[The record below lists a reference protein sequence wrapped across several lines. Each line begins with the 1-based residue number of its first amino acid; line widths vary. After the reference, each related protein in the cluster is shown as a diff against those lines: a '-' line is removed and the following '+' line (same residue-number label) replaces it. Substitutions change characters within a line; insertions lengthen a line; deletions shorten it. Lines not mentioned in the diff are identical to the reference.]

1 VRSVLDVRFAR
12 SGDADIAYAVIG
24 DGDIPLVWTKGAVSH
39 IETNWS
45 FPPLRRYCE
54 ALGEFTRLI
63 VFDKRGMGMSSRVPG
78 GAPLEVRMDD
88 IGAVMD
94 AEGIERAAL
103 MGESEGGPLSMLF
116 AAAHPER
123 TTHLILQGAE
133 VRERRSADWP
143 WGEGDDAEFEESLST
158 VGETWGRVTQAANV
172 LFGENLGDT
181 AWINEYLGR
190 LQRNACTPRDWEA
203 FARMAFEIDV
213 RSMVSSIRVPTLVL
227 HCGGDQ
233 VCHVENGRFLAR
245 NIPGAR
251 YIERPGTEHLPWLK
265 PEGVLADIRE
275 FLTGGREPA
284 ESDRVLA
291 TVLFTD
297 LVGSTALAAGMG
309 DQQWRSLLETHHVS
323 TRSEIAR
330 HRGIEVGSS
339 GDGFV
344 ARFDG
349 PARAIRCAQAIIA
362 AARGHGLEV
371 RAGVHTGEIEL
382 VGDDIAGI
390 AVHIGARIGAMAGAG
405 EVLVS
410 GAVRDIVAGSGLGFV
425 DRGEHP
431 LRGVP
436 GTWRVFALEG

>member
-1 VRSVLDVRFAR
+1 MRHVLDVRFAR
-12 SGDADIAYAVIG
+12 SGDADIAYAVVG
-24 DGDIPLVWTKGAVSH
+24 NGDIPLVWTKGAVSH
-39 IETNWS
+39 LETNWS

-54 ALGEFTRLI
+54 ALGEFTRL
-63 VFDKRGMGMSSRVPG
+63 VLFGKRGMGMSSRVPG

-88 IGAVMD
+88 IRAVMD
-94 AEGIERAAL
+94 AEGIEQAAL

-123 TTHLILQGAE
+123 TSHLILQGAE
-133 VRERRSADWP
+133 VRERRSPDWP
-143 WGEGDDAEFEESLST
+143 WGEADDAEFEEYMAT
-158 VGETWGRVTQAANV
+158 VPERWGRVSSAATV
-172 LFGENLGDT
+172 LFGDELGDT
-181 AWINEYLGR
+181 AWINDYLSR

-213 RSMVSSIRVPTLVL
+213 RSMVPSIRVPTLVL
-227 HCGGDQ
+227 HCEGDK
-233 VCHVENGRFLAR
+233 VCHVENARFLAR
-245 NIPGAR
+245 NIPGAT
-251 YIERPGTEHLPWLK
+251 YVERPGTEHLPWLV
-265 PEGVLADIRE
+265 PDGVLADIRE
-275 FLTGGREPA
+275 FLIGEREPA
-284 ESDRVLA
+284 ASDRVLA

-297 LVGSTALAAGMG
+297 LVGSTGLAAGLG
-309 DQQWRSLLETHHVS
+309 DQKWRSLLETHHEAA
-323 TRSEIAR
+323 RSEIVR

-349 PARAIRCAQAIIA
+349 PARAIRCAQAIISA
-362 AARGHGLEV
+362 SRSHGLEV

-390 AVHIGARIGAMAGAG
+390 AVHIGARIGAMASGG

-410 GAVRDIVAGSGLGFV
+410 GAVRDIVAGSGLGFT
-425 DRGEHP
+425 DRGEHA

-436 GTWRVFALEG
+436 GVWRVFALDS